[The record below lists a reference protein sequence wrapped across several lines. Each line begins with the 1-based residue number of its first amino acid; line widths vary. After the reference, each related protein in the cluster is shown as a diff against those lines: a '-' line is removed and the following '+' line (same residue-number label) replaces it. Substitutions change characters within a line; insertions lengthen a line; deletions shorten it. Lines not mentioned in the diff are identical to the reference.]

1 MTWFKVDDSFHSHL
15 KVLAAEPAALGLWVV
30 AGSWCGANLTDGFV
44 PDHVLSRLIPGSTP
58 LALQLVD
65 CGLWRRAKGGYRFHD
80 WAQYQPTR
88 DEATAAKT
96 RKSSGGRLGNHR
108 RWHVNKSV
116 TDPNCVYCSGRSGL
130 GTDIGTEGDPMGGPI
145 DNRSDKSGHGDGS
158 MQDSNQANG
167 QVDSTGLS
175 VIRSDSDRS
184 TESRPSPPD
193 PTRPDP
199 SSYGSVGESSS
210 VRTTATRSDDD
221 SDLTNQIIKL
231 LAELTGRGVTAEHA
245 TRVRGQLLTNR
256 DIANPARYVDKAI
269 RANPRQFLPA
279 TAVDPSSRSLNEA
292 LAHARGE
299 IA

>member
-30 AGSWCGANLTDGFV
+30 AGSWCGSNLTDGFI
-44 PDHVLSRLIPGSTP
+44 PDHVLPRLIPGSQP

-108 RWHVNKSV
+108 RWHVNKGV
-116 TDPNCVYCSGRSGL
+116 KDPSCVYCTDRIEG
-130 GTDIGTEGDPMGGPI
+130 GTDAGTDGDPMGGPI
-145 DNRSDKSGHGDGS
+145 DNRSGNHGRQGS
-158 MQDSNQANG
+158 SASDSETSNVQVNG
-167 QVDSTGLS
+167 TELS

-184 TESRPSPPD
+184 SESHPSPPD

-199 SSYGSVGESSS
+199 STYGSVGESSS
-210 VRTTATRSDDD
+210 VRTTGPSDDD

-231 LAELTGRGVTAEHA
+231 LAELTGRTVTAEHA
-245 TRVRGQLLTNR
+245 SRVRGQLLANR
-256 DIANPARYVDKAI
+256 DIANPARYIDKAI

-279 TAVDPSSRSLNEA
+279 TAVDPASRSLDEA